1 MGDTFRVFDIVCDD
15 VHKAVVIRNLRR
27 VFSEVIS
34 LRDNV
39 VYALIRALEDGNVTK
54 YDTIMT
60 ENGSVGES
68 ADERIRSILLKW
80 CITGDCTSP
89 R

>member
-1 MGDTFRVFDIVCDD
+1 MADTFRVFDIVCED
-15 VHKAVVIRNLRR
+15 VHKAIVIRNLKRI
-27 VFSEVIS
+27 FTEVIS

-39 VYALIRALEDGNVTK
+39 VHSLIRALEDGNVAK

-68 ADERIRSILLKW
+68 ADDRIRSILLKW